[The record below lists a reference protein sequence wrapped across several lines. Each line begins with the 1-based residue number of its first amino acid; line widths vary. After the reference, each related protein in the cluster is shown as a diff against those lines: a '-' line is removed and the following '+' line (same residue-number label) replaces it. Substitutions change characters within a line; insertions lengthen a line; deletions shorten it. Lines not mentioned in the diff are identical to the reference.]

1 MAEQGRSEEPA
12 RVAAGVSEIRTLA
25 RRHALAAIRS
35 LAAIAI
41 NGKTEPARVA
51 ASKAILERAFG
62 RPSQAMAGER
72 ADGSATPQAKLTDRD
87 RANAVAALIAKVR
100 AAEEES

>member
-1 MAEQGRSEEPA
+1 MAEQDQCEESA
-12 RVAAGVSEIRTLA
+12 RVSATTVEVRTLA

-35 LAAIAI
+35 LAEIAT

-62 RPSQAMAGER
+62 RPSQPMTDEGVE
-72 ADGSATPQAKLTDRD
+72 GSTPKTKLTDRD
-87 RANAVAALIAKVR
+87 RANAVAALIAKVK
-100 AAEEES
+100 AAEEEG